1 MGYTGLEWAVVLA
14 SNPGSHPAFR
24 RLQYGK
30 AQATKSWMRA
40 WVRGYCGIV
49 HKDVGGHREL
59 HMPPVMAHHSLFYFG
74 PLLVLVVA
82 HSDLAFMTAKCCQD
96 WCSYHMY
103 TSLFPVHV
111 HNVIGLYSETC
122 LHPCLAVWCTEME
135 WNGGSY
141 TPPVACGKSVEAG
154 TG

>member
-1 MGYTGLEWAVVLA
+1 MG
-14 SNPGSHPAFR
+14 
-24 RLQYGK
+24 
-30 AQATKSWMRA
+30 
-40 WVRGYCGIV
+40 CGIV

-111 HNVIGLYSETC
+111 HIVKACNWIVLRNMPSIHAWLFSV
-122 LHPCLAVWCTEME
+122 LE
-135 WNGGSY
+135 WNGMVGLIKECLS
-141 TPPVACGKSVEAG
+141 SHLL
-154 TG
+154 